1 MKKVYN
7 PKVIGRLGEKEESYL
22 KERIKRAG
30 SGTTQDE
37 TKLVGK
43 KPVAK
48 NATMRRGTFTV
59 DKKSTKPI
67 LRDETVTV
75 MGRRI

>member
-1 MKKVYN
+1 M
-7 PKVIGRLGEKEESYL
+7 

-30 SGTTQDE
+30 SGATQDE

-48 NATMRRGTFTV
+48 TMRRGTFTV
-59 DKKSTKPI
+59 DKKSTKPV
-67 LRDETVTV
+67 LRDETVT
-75 MGRRI
+75 GRVTDYVFSLGIL